1 MIDFWNFAD
10 WDNLNEIQKLQ
21 VEGKFVA
28 FVSDL
33 WEDVL
38 ALG

>member
-28 FVSDL
+28 FVGNL